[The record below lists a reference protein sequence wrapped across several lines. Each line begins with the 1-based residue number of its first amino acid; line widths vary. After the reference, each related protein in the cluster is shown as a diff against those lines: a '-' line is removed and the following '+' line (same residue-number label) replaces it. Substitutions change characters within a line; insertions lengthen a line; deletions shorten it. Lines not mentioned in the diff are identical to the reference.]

1 MGAARRKR
9 SPLPV
14 AEYRPA
20 GKAGEGRGWDLKDG
34 EGGGSRRLR
43 SAPWM
48 MNRLCGDRPS
58 PVTGYFFL
66 VLGLLSGALFTVG
79 FFGFLV
85 SLRVFLPLA
94 MVSSRRDCTRA
105 EGSRRGAV

>member
-1 MGAARRKR
+1 
-9 SPLPV
+9 
-14 AEYRPA
+14 
-20 GKAGEGRGWDLKDG
+20 
-34 EGGGSRRLR
+34 
-43 SAPWM
+43 
-48 MNRLCGDRPS
+48 
-58 PVTGYFFL
+58 VTGYFFL

-105 EGSRRGAV
+105 